1 MSDPREGLKL
11 RLGYE
16 VAREIERTPI
26 ISLGVQDA
34 ATKAINSVLY
44 QRLQDQIID
53 DNPTA
58 QILEERIRDINITN
72 IASENNINKA
82 DLIAV
87 LQSSGFQRPPG
98 PPGPPGDKGAPGDP
112 GDQGPPGAP
121 GPSSG
126 PSGGSSGSGSGRPP
140 KPGRSGGPA
149 MDADEPRQPPSDP
162 PPPPPKMMAM
172 ANPSAQAYAQNIA
185 LQAEIQGI
193 REEMQKQA
201 KQAQIA
207 QEVQNRLIAANTNP
221 RTEIIRE
228 LQTIIQP
235 TIPVP
240 QAPPQHN
247 DLMTAF
253 QQAMANQNHA
263 LGKTLERLGM
273 SMAEFVEH
281 MKEKDKKPVE
291 DAVVTGAGQ
300 PPPPP
305 PPAPPPPPPIPI
317 REKTRSRSA
326 KPQEFTIA
334 TPRVQ
339 PPASREPSLA
349 STIRYPS
356 PEPEAPRAQV
366 ARAIAREEL
375 HRSRSRGGPEPILP
389 IAQEEGPRGR
399 QMARKPEGPMAEK
412 AKALLR
418 KQEQGINMGEAR
430 IHLGRFAKNF
440 AQVKQ
445 KARNA
450 EKAASVPPPKPKTY
464 DDIEKEV
471 EEVVPDPT
479 DTRLRKKQQFP
490 AGAFLKRERLDSQGR
505 TSLRYQG
512 MPIRV

>member
-1 MSDPREGLKL
+1 MSKDPREGLKL

-16 VAREIERTPI
+16 VAREIERTPVI
-26 ISLGVQDA
+26 APGVSDA
-34 ATKAINSVLY
+34 AVRAVSSVLY

-87 LQSSGFQRPPG
+87 LQSGGFQ
-98 PPGPPGDKGAPGDP
+98 GPPGDKGDKGDKGDP

-121 GPSSG
+121 SSG
-126 PSGGSSGSGSGRPP
+126 PSGGSGSGRPP
-140 KPGRSGGPA
+140 RPGRSGGPA
-149 MDADEPRQPPSDP
+149 MDESSDSTKRPPDDP
-162 PPPPPKMMAM
+162 PPPPTKLRAM
-172 ANPSAQAYAQNIA
+172 VNPSAQAYAQNIA

-235 TIPVP
+235 AIPLP
-240 QAPPQHN
+240 QAPAQHN
-247 DLMTAF
+247 ELMTAF
-253 QQAMANQNHA
+253 EQAMANQNHA
-263 LGKTLERLGM
+263 LGKTLERMGM

-281 MKEKDKKPVE
+281 LKDNDKKQVE
-291 DAVVTGAGQ
+291 DPVVTGSSQQ

-305 PPAPPPPPPIPI
+305 PGPAPAIH
-317 REKTRSRSA
+317 EKSRSRSA
-326 KPQEFTIA
+326 RPQEFTIA
-334 TPRVQ
+334 TPRAQ
-339 PPASREPSLA
+339 PPSREDSLA
-349 STIRYPS
+349 STVRYPT
-356 PEPEAPRAQV
+356 PEPPRAQV

-375 HRSRSRGGPEPILP
+375 NRSRSRGGPTEPILP
-389 IAQEEGPRGR
+389 IAEEDVVSRGR
-399 QMARKPEGPMAEK
+399 QMARKPEGPMADR
-412 AKALLR
+412 AKALLK
-418 KQEQGINMGEAR
+418 KQEHGVTMGESK

-450 EKAASVPPPKPKTY
+450 EQAASVPPPPKQKTY
-464 DDIEKEV
+464 DEIEKEV

-479 DTRLRKKQQFP
+479 DTRLRKKAQFP
-490 AGAFLKRERLDSQGR
+490 AGAFLKRERLDSEGR
-505 TSLRYQG
+505 KSLRYQG
-512 MPIRV
+512 MPIKV

>member
-1 MSDPREGLKL
+1 MSKDPRQGLKL

-16 VAREIERTPI
+16 VAREIERAPVI
-26 ISLGVQDA
+26 APGVSDA
-34 ATKAINSVLY
+34 AVKAINSVLY
-44 QRLQDQIID
+44 QRLQDQIVD

-87 LQSSGFQRPPG
+87 LQSGGFQG
-98 PPGPPGDKGAPGDP
+98 PPGPPGDKGDP
-112 GDQGPPGAP
+112 GGPGPPGPP

-126 PSGGSSGSGSGRPP
+126 PSGGSGSGRPP
-140 KPGRSGGPA
+140 RPGRSGGPA
-149 MDADEPRQPPSDP
+149 MDESSDSTKRPPDDP
-162 PPPPPKMMAM
+162 PPPPTKLRAM
-172 ANPSAQAYAQNIA
+172 VNPSAQAYAQNIA

-235 TIPVP
+235 AIPLP
-240 QAPPQHN
+240 QAPAQHN
-247 DLMTAF
+247 ELMTAF
-253 QQAMANQNHA
+253 EQAMANQNHA
-263 LGKTLERLGM
+263 LGKTLERMGM

-281 MKEKDKKPVE
+281 LKDNDKKQVE
-291 DAVVTGAGQ
+291 DPVVTGSSQQ

-305 PPAPPPPPPIPI
+305 PGPAPAIH
-317 REKTRSRSA
+317 EKSRSRSA
-326 KPQEFTIA
+326 RPQEFTIA
-334 TPRVQ
+334 TPRAQ
-339 PPASREPSLA
+339 PPSREDSLA
-349 STIRYPS
+349 STVRYPT
-356 PEPEAPRAQV
+356 PEPPRAQV

-375 HRSRSRGGPEPILP
+375 NRSRSRGGPTEPILP
-389 IAQEEGPRGR
+389 IAEEDVVSRGR
-399 QMARKPEGPMAEK
+399 QMARKPEGPMADR
-412 AKALLR
+412 AKALLK
-418 KQEQGINMGEAR
+418 KQEHGVTMGESK

-450 EKAASVPPPKPKTY
+450 EQAASVPPPPKQKTY
-464 DDIEKEV
+464 DEIEKEV

-479 DTRLRKKQQFP
+479 DTRLRKKAQFP
-490 AGAFLKRERLDSQGR
+490 AGAFLKRERLDSEGR
-505 TSLRYQG
+505 KSLRYQG
-512 MPIRV
+512 MPIKV

>member
-1 MSDPREGLKL
+1 MSKDPREGLKL

-16 VAREIERTPI
+16 VAREIERTPVI
-26 ISLGVQDA
+26 APGVSDA
-34 ATKAINSVLY
+34 AVRAINSVLY
-44 QRLQDQIID
+44 QRLQDQITE
-53 DNPTA
+53 DNPTTR
-58 QILEERIRDINITN
+58 ILEERIRDINITN
-72 IASENNINKA
+72 IASENNINKQ

-87 LQSSGFQRPPG
+87 LQSGGFQ
-98 PPGPPGDKGAPGDP
+98 GPPGDK

-126 PSGGSSGSGSGRPP
+126 PSGGSGSDWPP
-140 KPGRSGGPA
+140 RPGRSGGPVA
-149 MDADEPRQPPSDP
+149 MDADEPRGPPPDDL
-162 PPPPPKMMAM
+162 PPPPPKMRAM
-172 ANPSAQAYAQNIA
+172 VNPQAQAYAQNIA

-228 LQTIIQP
+228 LQTVIQP
-235 TIPVP
+235 TILTP

-253 QQAMANQNHA
+253 QQAMANQNHQ
-263 LGKTLERLGM
+263 LGKTLERMGM

-291 DAVVTGAGQ
+291 EAVVNSK

-305 PPAPPPPPPIPI
+305 PPPPSGAAV
-317 REKTRSRSA
+317 EYS
-326 KPQEFTIA
+326 IA
-334 TPRVQ
+334 TPRV
-339 PPASREPSLA
+339 PRSRSRSGVPDPIPARSPSVA

-356 PEPEAPRAQV
+356 MGPEPEPPRAQI
-366 ARAIAREEL
+366 ARTIAREEL

-389 IAQEEGPRGR
+389 IAEEDGGPRGR
-399 QMARKPEGPMAEK
+399 TLTRKPEGPKADK
-412 AKALLR
+412 AKALLK
-418 KQEQGINMGEAR
+418 KQEQGINMGESR

-440 AQVKQ
+440 AQVQQ

-450 EKAASVPPPKPKTY
+450 EKAASVPPPKHKTY
-464 DDIEKEV
+464 DDIEKEI
-471 EEVVPDPT
+471 EEVVPDPI
-479 DTRLRKKQQFP
+479 DTRLRKKPQFP
-490 AGAFLKRERLDSQGR
+490 AGAFLKRERLDSEGR
-505 TSLRYQG
+505 KSLRYQG
-512 MPIRV
+512 MPIKV

>member
-1 MSDPREGLKL
+1 MSKDPREGLKL

-16 VAREIERTPI
+16 VAREIERTPVI
-26 ISLGVQDA
+26 APGVSDA
-34 ATKAINSVLY
+34 AVRAINSVLY
-44 QRLQDQIID
+44 QRLQDQITE
-53 DNPTA
+53 DNPTTR
-58 QILEERIRDINITN
+58 ILEERIRDINITN
-72 IASENNINKA
+72 IASENNINKQ

-87 LQSSGFQRPPG
+87 LQSGGFQ
-98 PPGPPGDKGAPGDP
+98 GPPGDK

-126 PSGGSSGSGSGRPP
+126 PSGGSGSDRPP
-140 KPGRSGGPA
+140 RPGRSGGPVA
-149 MDADEPRQPPSDP
+149 MDADEPRGPPPDDP
-162 PPPPPKMMAM
+162 PPPPPKMRAM
-172 ANPSAQAYAQNIA
+172 VNPQAQAYAQNIA

-228 LQTIIQP
+228 LQTVIQP
-235 TIPVP
+235 TILTP

-253 QQAMANQNHA
+253 QQAMANQNHQ
-263 LGKTLERLGM
+263 LGKTLERMGM

-291 DAVVTGAGQ
+291 EAVVNSK

-305 PPAPPPPPPIPI
+305 PPPPSGAAV
-317 REKTRSRSA
+317 EYS
-326 KPQEFTIA
+326 IA
-334 TPRVQ
+334 TPRV
-339 PPASREPSLA
+339 PRSRSRSGVPDPIPARSPSVA

-356 PEPEAPRAQV
+356 MGPEPEPPRAQI
-366 ARAIAREEL
+366 ARTIAREEL

-389 IAQEEGPRGR
+389 IAEEDEGPRGR
-399 QMARKPEGPMAEK
+399 TLTRKPEGPMADK
-412 AKALLR
+412 AKALLK
-418 KQEQGINMGEAR
+418 KQEQGINMGESR

-440 AQVKQ
+440 AQVQQ

-450 EKAASVPPPKPKTY
+450 EKAASVPPPKHKTY
-464 DDIEKEV
+464 DDIEKEI
-471 EEVVPDPT
+471 EEVVPDPI
-479 DTRLRKKQQFP
+479 DTRLRKKPQFP
-490 AGAFLKRERLDSQGR
+490 AGAFLKRERLDSEGR
-505 TSLRYQG
+505 KSLRYQG